1 MISASSINSID
12 VLCVFLAIF
21 IVGKILHRRQ
31 PQHGPLPPGPKGYPL
46 IGNILDMPSK
56 QEWATFG
63 KWGEQYGD
71 ICSVTVLG
79 QTIVILNSVKI
90 AIEILEK
97 KGSIYSDRPVLQ
109 MAGNLIGWR
118 KGLGLMSYGD
128 RFRRFRRLFHDII
141 GSKTSIQQFYY
152 IEHVETHQFL
162 RRVLANPVDLAHHIR
177 HTAGAIITRIT
188 YGYQVKENG
197 DPYVELADRVMSQFS
212 DSATPGHY
220 MVDILPQLRHVPA
233 WFPGA
238 GFKRKAKEW
247 ADTLLRAVEQPFDFV
262 KHEMATGIAP
272 VSFVSNLLAHQ
283 DVDGEKESD
292 IKWSAVSLYV
302 GGADTTVSAIYSFF
316 LAMALNPDV
325 MRKAQAE
332 IDSVT
337 GGDRLPT
344 LEDRQNLPYIDALTK
359 EVFRWNIVAPL
370 GLPHRLI
377 EDDVHDGF
385 FIPKG
390 ATVIV
395 NIQRILH
402 DPEVY
407 ANPHSFYPER
417 FIAIGDRSAEPDPR
431 AVSFGFGR
439 RICPGLH
446 LADASIFISCAMSLA
461 VFDIT
466 KYIENGTVIEPVHEN
481 TDGTVSH
488 PKPYK
493 CSIKPRSQKSVSLIE
508 AEDD

>member
-1 MISASSINSID
+1 FSD
-12 VLCVFLAIF
+12 LE
-21 IVGKILHRRQ
+21 GKILHRRQ

-46 IGNILDMPSK
+46 IGNLLDMPSK

-63 KWGEQYGD
+63 KWGEQYGERVD
-71 ICSVTVLG
+71 SFALFMAVNGLAVGNICSVTVLG

-90 AIEILEK
+90 ANEILEK

-162 RRVLANPVDLAHHIR
+162 RRVLANPVDLAQHIR

-197 DPYVELADRVMSQFS
+197 DPYVELADKVMSQFS

-247 ADTLLRAVEQPFDFV
+247 ADTLLRAVEQPLDFV

-292 IKWSAVSLYV
+292 IKWSA
-302 GGADTTVSAIYSFF
+302 TVSAIHSFF

-344 LEDRQNLPYIDALTK
+344 LEDRQHLPYIDALTK
-359 EVFRWNIVAPL
+359 EVLRWNIIDWLLV
-370 GLPHRLI
+370 R
-377 EDDVHDGF
+377 
-385 FIPKG
+385 
-390 ATVIV
+390 
-395 NIQRILH
+395 RILH

-417 FIAIGDRSAEPDPR
+417 FIAIGDRPAEPDPR

-439 RICPGLH
+439 R
-446 LADASIFISCAMSLA
+446 
-461 VFDIT
+461 
-466 KYIENGTVIEPVHEN
+466 
-481 TDGTVSH
+481 
-488 PKPYK
+488 
-493 CSIKPRSQKSVSLIE
+493 
-508 AEDD
+508 